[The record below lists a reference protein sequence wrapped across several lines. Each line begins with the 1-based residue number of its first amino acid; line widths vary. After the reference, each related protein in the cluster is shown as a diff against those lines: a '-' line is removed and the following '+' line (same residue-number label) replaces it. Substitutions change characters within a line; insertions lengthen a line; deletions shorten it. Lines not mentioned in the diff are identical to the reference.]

1 LICRKIHLLFIW
13 DSAFVSCLPLPWGSA
28 ANVMWF
34 WLRHLALIALV
45 ALTLQPSICA
55 AQLNI
60 GSAAAVRN
68 QVDGI
73 LNDQTRNLSPG
84 SAVHSEELIRS
95 GDASVGE
102 LVFLDRTRLSVG
114 PKSEVRL
121 DKFVYNPNRGGG
133 SVVIDMTRGSYRF
146 ITGVQDP
153 RNYEIKTPYA
163 TLGVRGTI
171 LEISLEGV
179 EPGTIP
185 PPDLPECRN
194 YIRVRLVEGAFIATT
209 TSGRTITVTNP
220 NTVLTVCSDG
230 NFQTT
235 TSTQSILN
243 FTPERFAEGPPP
255 GGPGGGGPTTTA
267 PASTAAGAGTTGPG
281 TTGPGTTGPSGGPT
295 GTPAGPTVAAG
306 VDPLLLGI
314 IAGIGGVIGLV
325 AGEPTSNSPVQPP
338 TVH

>member
-1 LICRKIHLLFIW
+1 ML
-13 DSAFVSCLPLPWGSA
+13 V
-28 ANVMWF
+28 
-34 WLRHLALIALV
+34 WLRHLVLIVLV

-55 AQLNI
+55 AQLSI

-84 SAVHSEELIRS
+84 SSVHSDELIRS

-102 LVFLDRTRLSVG
+102 LIFLDKTRLSVG

-121 DKFVYNPNRGGG
+121 DKFVFDPSRGNG
-133 SVVIDMTRGSYRF
+133 SVVIDMSRGAYRF

-171 LEISLEGV
+171 LEFNLEGV
-179 EPGTIP
+179 EPGATP
-185 PPDLPECRN
+185 LLYYPECRN
-194 YIRVRLVEGAFIATT
+194 YIQVKLVKGAFIATT
-209 TSGRTITVTNP
+209 ISGRTITVTEP
-220 NTVLTVCSDG
+220 NTVLGVCSDG

-235 TSTQSILN
+235 KTTQSILN

-255 GGPGGGGPTTTA
+255 EGPGGGTPTTT
-267 PASTAAGAGTTGPG
+267 PTSTAAGPGTSGPG
-281 TTGPGTTGPSGGPT
+281 TSGPGTTGPSGGPT
-295 GTPAGPTVAAG
+295 GTPTGPTFTAG
-306 VDPLLLGI
+306 LDPALVGILL
-314 IAGIGGVIGLV
+314 GVIGFV
-325 AGEPTSNSPVQPP
+325 AAEAGTSSNNSSPVQPP